1 MNKFFCKLLHRRHWN
16 PDEKII
22 RVKVEGM
29 VLEQTIGRHYW
40 KCSKCDV
47 RRERIF
53 GGSDEQVS

>member
-1 MNKFFCKLLHRRHWN
+1 MNKFFCKLLHRRYWN
-16 PDEKII
+16 PDERII
-22 RVKVEGM
+22 KVRVEGM

-53 GGSDEQVS
+53 G